1 MLALQCPPT
10 ELTRTDMKKLFLVLN
25 LIGCAASAQNNLKA
39 DSLLRVLAVAKE
51 DTNKLN
57 LLFDLSDL
65 YGGSEPAK
73 AKDFIRKAGEL
84 NKRLNSPKGFIKY
97 YKHMTRVHAYLFEND
112 SAIVYATKLYDY
124 AREMHDTLN
133 MGIGL
138 LNIGERHSFNSDYE
152 KGLLYSLK
160 GLKLL
165 AGKGYGP
172 KIEGAL
178 YGCIQANY
186 LFLKQYR
193 RSVEFGKKAEQIER
207 SLPGQRGL
215 TTTLINLANA
225 YGELGEMQTAENY
238 YNEAITLAQKD
249 NNASLESMAYQG
261 LTALSLKQKNIVK
274 LKAYAEKGLALSE
287 KLGDNFGIMASKQGL
302 SIYYLFEK
310 KYDIASRY
318 AEEAL
323 ELSRKN
329 KFIESEA
336 VILKSLA
343 NIFFAAHDMAKA
355 YDYQERSIKISEAI
369 FSESLARKDAEIRV
383 KYETEKKE
391 AQIGLQAAQLKQKN
405 TLNYILI
412 GSTLSLLLILAL
424 SYRNYRNK
432 KILQQRRITELETEK
447 KLTATEAI
455 IKGEEQER
463 SRLAKDL
470 HDGLGGML
478 SGVKHSL
485 SSIRGNL
492 VMTELNMQAFEH
504 SLVMLD
510 SSISEMRRVAHNMM
524 PESLLKFGLDLAL
537 KDFCQQVSTSGILKV
552 SYQSMGIAD
561 LHIEQSLAITVYRI
575 VQELLN
581 NSIKHAEAKNA
592 IVQLSLE
599 GRQLMVTVEDDGKGM
614 DTDALKSAKGIGWKN
629 ISSRLDYHNGKLD
642 LQSSPG
648 KGTSV
653 NIEFII

>member
-1 MLALQCPPT
+1 
-10 ELTRTDMKKLFLVLN
+10 MKKLLLLLN
-25 LIGCAASAQNNLKA
+25 LICSAAYAQNNQKA
-39 DSLLRVLAVAKE
+39 DSLLRTLTTAKE

-57 LLFDLSDL
+57 LLFNLSDV
-65 YGGSEPAK
+65 YGNTEPAK
-73 AKDFIRKAGEL
+73 AKTFIMQAGEL
-84 NKRLNSPKGFIKY
+84 NKRLNSSKGTIKY
-97 YKHMTRVHAYLFEND
+97 YKHMTRVHAYLTQND
-112 SAIVYATKLYDY
+112 SAIFYATKLYDY
-124 AREMHDTLN
+124 AREIHDTLN

-138 LNIGERHSFNSDYE
+138 INIGERHSFNSDYD

-160 GLKLL
+160 GMKLL
-165 AGKGYGP
+165 AGKGYGAR
-172 KIEGAL
+172 IEGVL

-186 LFLKQYR
+186 LFLKQYKK
-193 RSVEFGKKAEQIER
+193 SIEFGKKAELIER
-207 SLPGQRGL
+207 ELPGQQGL

-225 YGELGEMQTAENY
+225 YGELGDMQTSENY
-238 YNEAITLAQKD
+238 YTESITLAQKD
-249 NNASLESMAYQG
+249 DNYSLEAMAYQG
-261 LTALSLKQKNIVK
+261 LTALSLKQKNIEK
-274 LKAYAEKGLALSE
+274 LKVYAEKGLALSE
-287 KLGDNFGIMASKQGL
+287 KLGENFGIMASKQGL

-310 KYDIASRY
+310 KYDVATRY

-336 VILKSLA
+336 VIVRSLA
-343 NIFFAAHDMAKA
+343 NIAFASNDMDKA
-355 YDYQERSIKISEAI
+355 YEYQEKSIKISEAI
-369 FSESLARKDAEIRV
+369 FSESLAKKDAEIRV

-391 AQIGLQAAQLKQKN
+391 AQIQLQGAQLKQKN

-412 GSTLSLLLILAL
+412 GSTAALLIILLL

-432 KILQQRRITELETEK
+432 KVLQQRRITELETEK

-492 VMTELNMQAFEH
+492 VMTEQNMQAFEQ

-524 PESLLKFGLDLAL
+524 PESLLKFGLDMAL
-537 KDFCQQVSTSGILKV
+537 KDFCSQVSLSGALKV
-552 SYQSMGIAD
+552 SYQSMGITD
-561 LHIEQSLAITVYRI
+561 LNIEQSLAITVYRVI
-575 VQELLN
+575 QELLN
-581 NSIKHAEAKNA
+581 NVIKHAGAKNA
-592 IVQLSLE
+592 IVQVSLE
-599 GRQLMVTVEDDGKGM
+599 GRQLLVTVEDDGKGM
-614 DTDALKSAKGIGWKN
+614 DTAALKSAKGIGWKN
-629 ISSRLDYHNGKLD
+629 ISSRLNYHNGKLD
-642 LQSSPG
+642 LQSSPD

-653 NIEFII
+653 YIEFTL

>member
-1 MLALQCPPT
+1 MNPT
-10 ELTRTDMKKLFLVLN
+10 ELTRTDMKKLLLLLN
-25 LIGCAASAQNNLKA
+25 LICSAAYAQDNHKA
-39 DSLLRVLAVAKE
+39 DSLLRVLPLAKD

-57 LLFDLSDL
+57 LLFNLSDV
-65 YGGSEPAK
+65 YMNSEPDK

-84 NKRLNSPKGFIKY
+84 NKHLNFPSGIIRY
-97 YKHMTRVHAYLFEND
+97 YKYMTRVHAYLFEND

-124 AREMHDTLN
+124 ARETHDTLN

-178 YGCIQANY
+178 YGCISANY
-186 LFLKQYR
+186 LFMKQYS

-207 SLPGQRGL
+207 ELPGQRGL

-225 YGELGEMQTAENY
+225 YGELGDMQTSENY
-238 YNEAITLAQKD
+238 YNEAVTLAQKE
-249 NNASLESMAYQG
+249 NNANLESMAYQG
-261 LTALSLKQKNIVK
+261 LTALSLKQKRIGK
-274 LKAYAEKGLALSE
+274 LKEYAEKGLALSE

-302 SIYYLFEK
+302 SVYYLFEK
-310 KYDIASRY
+310 KYDDASRY

-336 VILKSLA
+336 VILRSLA
-343 NIFFAAHDMAKA
+343 NIFFAAHDMDKA
-355 YDYQERSIKISEAI
+355 YEYQEKSIKISEAI

-391 AQIGLQAAQLKQKN
+391 AQIQLQGAQLKQKN

-412 GSTLSLLLILAL
+412 GSTVALLTILLL

-432 KILQQRRITELETEK
+432 KVLQQRRITELETEK

-492 VMTELNMQAFEH
+492 VMTEQNMQAFEQ

-537 KDFCQQVSTSGILKV
+537 KDFCSQVSLSGALKV
-552 SYQSMGIAD
+552 SYQSMGITD
-561 LHIEQSLAITVYRI
+561 LNIGQSLAITVYRV

-581 NSIKHAEAKNA
+581 NVIKHAGAKNA
-592 IVQLSLE
+592 IVQVSLE
-599 GRQLMVTVEDDGKGM
+599 GRQLLVTVEDDGKGM
-614 DTDALKSAKGIGWKN
+614 DTAALKSAKGIGWKN
-629 ISSRLDYHNGKLD
+629 ISSRLNYHNGKLD
-642 LQSSPG
+642 LQSSPD

-653 NIEFII
+653 YIEFTL

>member
-1 MLALQCPPT
+1 
-10 ELTRTDMKKLFLVLN
+10 MKKLILLLN
-25 LIGCAASAQNNLKA
+25 IICVVAYGQTNPKE
-39 DSLLRVLAVAKE
+39 DSLLSALAIAKD

-57 LLFDLSDL
+57 LLFDISDL
-65 YGGSEPAK
+65 YGGSEPSK

-84 NKRLNSPKGFIKY
+84 NKRLNYPKGFIKY
-97 YKHMTRVHAYLFEND
+97 YKHMTRVHAYLSQND

-124 AREMHDTLN
+124 ASETHDTLN
-133 MGIGL
+133 MGIAM
-138 LNIGERHSFNSDYE
+138 LNIGERHSFNSDHP

-165 AGKGYGP
+165 QGKGYGP
-172 KIEGAL
+172 KVEATL

-186 LFLKQYR
+186 LFLKQYKK
-193 RSVEFGKKAEQIER
+193 SVEFGKKAEQIER
-207 SLPGQRGL
+207 DILGQRGL

-225 YGELGEMQTAENY
+225 YGELGDMQTAENY
-238 YNEAITLAQKD
+238 YNEAVILAQKE
-249 NNASLESMAYQG
+249 NNQSLEAMAYQG
-261 LTALSLKQKNIVK
+261 LTALSLKQKNIAK
-274 LKAYAEKGLALSE
+274 LKQYAEKGLALAE

-310 KYDIASRY
+310 KYAIATRY

-323 ELSRKN
+323 ALAREN

-336 VILKSLA
+336 VILQTLA
-343 NIFFAAHDMAKA
+343 NICFAKGEITKG
-355 YDYQERSIKISEAI
+355 YDYQEQSIKISEAI
-369 FSESLARKDAEIRV
+369 FSESLARKDGEIRV

-391 AQIGLQAAQLKQKN
+391 AQIQLQGAQLKQKN

-412 GSTLSLLLILAL
+412 GSTVALLIILVL

-432 KILQQRRITELETEK
+432 KILQQQRINELETEK
-447 KLTATEAI
+447 KLAATEAI

-485 SSIRGNL
+485 SNIRGK
-492 VMTELNMQAFEH
+492 VIMTEQNMQAFEH

-510 SSISEMRRVAHNMM
+510 SSIAEMRRVAHNMM
-524 PESLLKFGLDLAL
+524 PESLLKFGLDMAL
-537 KDFCQQVSTSGILKV
+537 QDFCKQVSLSGIVKV
-552 SYQSMGIAD
+552 SYQSIGLENIS
-561 LHIEQSLAITVYRI
+561 IEQSLAITVYRVI
-575 VQELLN
+575 QELLSN
-581 NSIKHAEAKNA
+581 AIKHASAKNV
-592 IVQLSLE
+592 IVQVAVE
-599 GRQLMVTVEDDGKGM
+599 GQQLLVTVEDDGKGM
-614 DTDALKSAKGIGWKN
+614 DTASLKSASGIGWKN

-648 KGTSV
+648 EGTSV
-653 NIEFII
+653 NLEFLL

>member
-1 MLALQCPPT
+1 
-10 ELTRTDMKKLFLVLN
+10 MKKLLVL
-25 LIGCAASAQNNLKA
+25 LLMASSAMHAQNDRKA
-39 DSLLRVLAVAKE
+39 DSLFRALAVAKE
-51 DTNKLN
+51 DTTKLN
-57 LLFDLSDL
+57 LLFDISDL
-65 YGGSEPAK
+65 YENSEPAK
-73 AKDFIRKAGEL
+73 AKIFIKKAGEL
-84 NKRLNSPKGFIKY
+84 NKKLHSPKGIIKF
-97 YKHMTRVHAYLFEND
+97 YKYMTRVHAYLSEND

-124 AREMHDTLN
+124 ARETHDTLN

-138 LNIGERHSFNSDYE
+138 MNIGERHSFNSDYA

-165 AGKGYGP
+165 QGKGYGP
-172 KIEGAL
+172 RIEAAL

-186 LFLKQYR
+186 LFMRQYS

-207 SLPGQRGL
+207 DLPGKQGL

-225 YGELGEMQTAENY
+225 YGELGGMQTSENY
-238 YNEAITLAQKD
+238 YTEAIALAQKD
-249 NNASLESMAYQG
+249 NNQILEAMAYQG
-261 LTALSLKQKNIVK
+261 LTALSLKQKKIGK
-274 LKAYAEKGLALSE
+274 LKEYAEKGLALAE
-287 KLGDNFGIMASKQGL
+287 KLGDHFGIMASKQGL

-310 KYDIASRY
+310 KYDIATRY

-323 ELSRKN
+323 ELSREN

-343 NIFFAAHDMAKA
+343 NISFAANDIDNG
-355 YDYQERSIKISEAI
+355 YDYQEKSIKISEAI

-391 AQIGLQAAQLKQKN
+391 AQIQLQGAQLKQKN

-412 GSTLSLLLILAL
+412 GSTVALLIILVL

-485 SSIRGNL
+485 SSIKENL
-492 VMTELNMQAFEH
+492 IMTEQNMNAFEH
-504 SLVMLD
+504 SLIMLD

-537 KDFCQQVSTSGILKV
+537 RDFCQQVTTSGILKV
-552 SYQSMGIAD
+552 SYLSMGLTD
-561 LHIEQSLAITVYRI
+561 QNIEQSLAITVYRI

-581 NSIKHAEAKNA
+581 NSIKHASAKNA
-592 IVQLSLE
+592 IVQVALE
-599 GRQLMVTVEDDGKGM
+599 GRQLLVTVEDDGKGM
-614 DTDALKSAKGIGWKN
+614 DPNILKSAKGIGWKN

-642 LQSSPG
+642 IQSSPD

-653 NIEFII
+653 YIEFTI

>member
-1 MLALQCPPT
+1 
-10 ELTRTDMKKLFLVLN
+10 MKKLVILL
-25 LIGCAASAQNNLKA
+25 LIASSAMHAQDTRRS
-39 DSLLRVLAVAKE
+39 DSLLRALASAGE

-57 LLFDLSDL
+57 LLFEISDL
-65 YGGSEPAK
+65 YESVEPAK
-73 AKDFIRKAGEL
+73 AKEFIRKAGEL
-84 NKRLNSPKGFIKY
+84 NERLHSPRGFIKY
-97 YKHMTRVHAYLFEND
+97 YKYMTHVHAYLSEND
-112 SAIVYATKLYDY
+112 SAIVYARKLYDY
-124 AREMHDTLN
+124 ARETHDTLN

-138 LNIGERHSFNSDYE
+138 MNIGERHSFNSEYE
-152 KGLLYSLK
+152 KGLQYSLQ

-165 AGKGYGP
+165 EGKGYGP
-172 KIEGAL
+172 RIEAAL
-178 YGCIQANY
+178 YGCVQANC
-186 LFLKQYR
+186 LFLKQYK

-207 SLPGQRGL
+207 ELPGQRGL
-215 TTTLINLANA
+215 ATTLINLGNA
-225 YGELGEMQTAENY
+225 YGELGDLNASESY
-238 YNEAITLAQKD
+238 YTEAISLAQKD
-249 NNASLESMAYQG
+249 NNHSLEAMAYQG
-261 LTALSLKQKNIVK
+261 LTALSLKQKKIGK
-274 LKAYAEKGLALSE
+274 LKEYAEKGLALAE
-287 KLGDNFGIMASKQGL
+287 KLGDNFGMMASRQGL
-302 SIYYLFEK
+302 SLYYLFEK
-310 KYDIASRY
+310 QYDIATRY

-323 ELSRKN
+323 ELARKN

-336 VILKSLA
+336 VIMQTLA
-343 NIFFAAHDMAKA
+343 NISFAANDIYSG
-355 YDYQERSIKISEAI
+355 YDYQEKSIKISEAI
-369 FSESLARKDAEIRV
+369 FTESLARKDAELRV

-391 AQIGLQAAQLKQKN
+391 AQIQLQEVQLKQKN

-412 GSTLSLLLILAL
+412 GSTAALLIILAL

-432 KILQQRRITELETEK
+432 KMLQQQRINELETEK

-492 VMTELNMQAFEH
+492 VMTEQNMQAFEH

-537 KDFCQQVSTSGILKV
+537 RDFCQQVTTSGTLKV
-552 SYQSMGIAD
+552 AYQSIEIAD
-561 LHIEQSLAITVYRI
+561 TPIEQSLAITVYRI

-581 NSIKHAEAKNA
+581 NSIKHASARNA
-592 IVQLSLE
+592 IVQLALE
-599 GRQLMVTVEDDGKGM
+599 GRQLLLTVEDDGKGM
-614 DTDALKSAKGIGWKN
+614 DPNLLKSAKGIGWKN

-642 LQSSPG
+642 IQSSPD

-653 NIEFII
+653 YIEFTL